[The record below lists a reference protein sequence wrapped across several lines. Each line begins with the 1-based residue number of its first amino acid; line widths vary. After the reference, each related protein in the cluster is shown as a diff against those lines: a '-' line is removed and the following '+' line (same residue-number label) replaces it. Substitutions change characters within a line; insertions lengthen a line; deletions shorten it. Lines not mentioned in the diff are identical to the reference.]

1 MNIKADV
8 KRYLPIAFMSAVPA
22 HRAMAAGGL
31 SVPTDLFN
39 EIYNAMTTI
48 SPILGVIFFCFAG
61 WKFFVQGARL
71 DQLIAPIGGGLICG
85 TAQWWVDMV
94 MGQGS

>member
-1 MNIKADV
+1 
-8 KRYLPIAFMSAVPA
+8 
-22 HRAMAAGGL
+22 
-31 SVPTDLFN
+31 
-39 EIYNAMTTI
+39 MTTI

>member
-1 MNIKADV
+1 MCIRD
-8 KRYLPIAFMSAVPA
+8 R
-22 HRAMAAGGL
+22 
-31 SVPTDLFN
+31 
-39 EIYNAMTTI
+39 
-48 SPILGVIFFCFAG
+48 IFFCFAG